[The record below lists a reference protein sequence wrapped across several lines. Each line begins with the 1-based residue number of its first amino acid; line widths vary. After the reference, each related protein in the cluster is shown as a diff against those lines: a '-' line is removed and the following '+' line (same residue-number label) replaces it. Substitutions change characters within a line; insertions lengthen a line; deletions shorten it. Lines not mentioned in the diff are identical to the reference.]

1 MGERGICRAAKFVQ
15 ALINTHL
22 TNDASKRLPPISQ
35 MAVQAG
41 VAQATMWK
49 VVRDF
54 QRRGWLE
61 VAQKRGIYVVEGGGS
76 QHPLIN
82 LPTASARRHWEEIA
96 HLIRK
101 AIYDGDYGPE
111 ALLPAIKELCYA
123 HGCSFVTVK
132 KALNM
137 LCEQGH
143 VERYK
148 RRYRVRGLRFV
159 AAAGGLANSVVLIA
173 RQNWFGGLA
182 QTAGSQENFRSLEKC
197 CAEHG
202 LELDCALLNTPEY
215 SHGRTIEQQLGE
227 RVGAAAS
234 SVLGYLILTTGIDE
248 SNFTALL
255 SLLIVHNKPI
265 IIVDEQGLY
274 PVGRRLL
281 ENRYV
286 RVISMSNTAR
296 CGRIVGQYLL
306 TRGHRSVAYVSP
318 YHFTP
323 WSQARLQGVEEVFRE
338 AGLESQVHA
347 LLTQTGHR
355 LAKAVVDA
363 NELNEA
369 LYHLIATSGERAEAM
384 MPRISAQLARVEE
397 NLLSNNDRAGLWA
410 QEWSEELAKLIVKQ
424 KVSAVIGANDHVA
437 LLCYNVLLK
446 MGYTIPRD
454 IALIGFDNRVESS
467 FLGLS
472 SYSFNNSA
480 VMQRCVEYIVAP
492 FRWPHRAQV
501 EELDG
506 FVHER
511 RTTR

>member
-1 MGERGICRAAKFVQ
+1 
-15 ALINTHL
+15 
-22 TNDASKRLPPISQ
+22 
-35 MAVQAG
+35 
-41 VAQATMWK
+41 
-49 VVRDF
+49 
-54 QRRGWLE
+54 
-61 VAQKRGIYVVEGGGS
+61 
-76 QHPLIN
+76 
-82 LPTASARRHWEEIA
+82 
-96 HLIRK
+96 
-101 AIYDGDYGPE
+101 
-111 ALLPAIKELCYA
+111 
-123 HGCSFVTVK
+123 
-132 KALNM
+132 
-137 LCEQGH
+137 
-143 VERYK
+143 
-148 RRYRVRGLRFV
+148 
-159 AAAGGLANSVVLIA
+159 
-173 RQNWFGGLA
+173 
-182 QTAGSQENFRSLEKC
+182 
-197 CAEHG
+197 
-202 LELDCALLNTPEY
+202 
-215 SHGRTIEQQLGE
+215 
-227 RVGAAAS
+227 
-234 SVLGYLILTTGIDE
+234 
-248 SNFTALL
+248 
-255 SLLIVHNKPI
+255 
-265 IIVDEQGLY
+265 
-274 PVGRRLL
+274 VGRRLL
-281 ENRYV
+281 EIRYV